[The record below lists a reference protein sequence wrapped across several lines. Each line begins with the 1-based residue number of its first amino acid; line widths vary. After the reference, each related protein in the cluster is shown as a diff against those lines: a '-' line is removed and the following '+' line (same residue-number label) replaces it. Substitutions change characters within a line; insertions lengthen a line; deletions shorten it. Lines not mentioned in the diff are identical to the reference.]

1 MKNVKKREQQKL
13 CEWRESVIRATTKCR
28 NTRKT
33 KNVKTQEAQKY
44 ENVKR
49 VSSMK
54 QDGYTKWEGEVI

>member
-13 CEWRESVIRATTKCR
+13 CEWRESVIRATKCR

-54 QDGYTKWEGEVI
+54 QDSYTKWEGEVI